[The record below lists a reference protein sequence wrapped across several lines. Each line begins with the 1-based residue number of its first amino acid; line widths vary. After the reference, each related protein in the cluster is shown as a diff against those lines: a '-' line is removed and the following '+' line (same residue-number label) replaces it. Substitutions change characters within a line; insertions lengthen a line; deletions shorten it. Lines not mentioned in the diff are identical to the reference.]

1 MRFITGGESHGKCLT
16 AIIEGLPAGLII
28 DEGKINHDL
37 QRRQGGYGR
46 GGRMV
51 IETDRVDVEGGV
63 IAGKTIGAPLVLR
76 IANKDWDNWK
86 EKWQKGNLEKLTIPR
101 PGHADYAGMLKYHI
115 YDARLVLE
123 RASARETAARV
134 AVGAVAKQLLS
145 VWDVQIGSVV
155 NEIGRVAAQIADV
168 DWKDIF
174 IAADKS
180 LLRTSDETA
189 EREMMAII
197 DQAREEGDTLGGVFT
212 VVALGVPIGLGSH
225 VHWERRLEAKLAM
238 AVMSIQA
245 IKGIEVGEA
254 FENAKKYGSQVHDDM
269 YPNGK
274 GGVYRKTNNAGGIE
288 GGMSNGEPIIVRAA
302 MKPIATTIKPHDSVN
317 MIDGSA
323 ATYMYQ
329 RSDYCAVPAAAVVG
343 EAMVAWVLADAAL
356 EKWGGDSIEEITQ
369 RWKNEK
375 ISY

>member
-37 QRRQGGYGR
+37 LRRQGGYGR

-51 IETDRVDVEGGV
+51 IETDRVEVVGGEV
-63 IAGKTIGAPLVLR
+63 AGKTIGAPLVLR
-76 IANKDWDNWK
+76 IVNKDWDNWK

-115 YDARLVLE
+115 NDARLVLE

-238 AVMSIQA
+238 ALMSIQA
-245 IKGIEVGEA
+245 IKGIEVGDA